1 MFVYLVCIIRHFNI
15 VYIFMIAFNITSR
28 KATPHRTTWLRRLGP
43 IWTPQPVE
51 HEECAPPLCRNHNVK
66 FNLAVAF
73 TNLHVPKETLAQR
86 SGRTGYNF
94 LIESSLAGI
103 EEKTLSRT
111 FSFVKKLW
119 PDKAAKIVLA
129 KKNLKTQSWQDL
141 VRFLKVREVHKME
154 SGIRRSLYL
163 CGY

>member
-1 MFVYLVCIIRHFNI
+1 MNVLNHC
-15 VYIFMIAFNITSR
+15 A
-28 KATPHRTTWLRRLGP
+28 ATTMW
-43 IWTPQPVE
+43 
-51 HEECAPPLCRNHNVK
+51 
-66 FNLAVAF
+66 NLNFAVAF
-73 TNLHVPKETLAQR
+73 TNLHVPKETLARR

-129 KKNLKTQSWQDL
+129 KKILTRLGPILKSERSTNKSKNG
-141 VRFLKVREVHKME
+141 VR
-154 SGIRRSLYL
+154 Y
-163 CGY
+163 